1 MYEEFENKVDRLV
14 LKSTFQAH
22 EDYLNMHMATKA
34 AVTAEISEVQKDL
47 DTYKF
52 YVGKNFMSATE

>member
-1 MYEEFENKVDRLV
+1 M